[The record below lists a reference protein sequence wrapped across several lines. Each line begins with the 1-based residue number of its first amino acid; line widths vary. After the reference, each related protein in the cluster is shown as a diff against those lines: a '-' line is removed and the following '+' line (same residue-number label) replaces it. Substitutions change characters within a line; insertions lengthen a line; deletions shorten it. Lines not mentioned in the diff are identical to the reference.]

1 MSATKRQRYTTLDSI
16 QAPVGFHYEGTP
28 CCMYEGRTT
37 RRLRRDVEGTRE
49 EIYSDLYCRSD
60 IHEGGK
66 LKVNY
71 LCCISGC
78 PKPVVSMFVTSSGS
92 VVFQNFSKHLAV
104 NHEEYLFEA
113 DRSFSMQS
121 TQPTTNLL
129 LLNMTTESK
138 EQGSWDH
145 VFMC

>member
-1 MSATKRQRYTTLDSI
+1 MSATKRQRITKLDSI

-28 CCMYEGRTT
+28 CCMFEGRTT

-60 IHEGGK
+60 IHEGEK

-78 PKPVVSMFVTSSGS
+78 TKPVVSMFVTCG
-92 VVFQNFSKHLAV
+92 VPEFL
-104 NHEEYLFEA
+104 EA
-113 DRSFSMQS
+113 LSYPPWGVLIWSRSFILNAVDS
-121 TQPTTNLL
+121 TNSWSIF
-129 LLNMTTESK
+129 LNSTSCPFNSTSK
-138 EQGSWDH
+138 QWSGI
-145 VFMC
+145 V